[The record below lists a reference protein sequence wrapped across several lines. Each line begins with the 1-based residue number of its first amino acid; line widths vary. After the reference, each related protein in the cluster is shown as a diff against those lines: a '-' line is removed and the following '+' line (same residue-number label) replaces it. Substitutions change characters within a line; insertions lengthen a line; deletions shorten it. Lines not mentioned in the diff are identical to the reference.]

1 MKIVA
6 KTEPFESDENG
17 EEEKEEEEEEGLVE
31 ICVPDCDD
39 THNKKGEADVEGKDA
54 AVGGLC
60 AGLVTGGPKGV
71 RGECMVFGVNGKV
84 GSCHGKGRRRD
95 FCCWWRRRGCCC
107 WWWLCKGR
115 RWEKSTKFCVLKEL

>member
-54 AVGGLC
+54 AVGGALC
-60 AGLVTGGPKGV
+60 GTGDWRPKGGQRRV
-71 RGECMVFGVNGKV
+71 HGVW
-84 GSCHGKGRRRD
+84 S
-95 FCCWWRRRGCCC
+95 
-107 WWWLCKGR
+107 
-115 RWEKSTKFCVLKEL
+115 